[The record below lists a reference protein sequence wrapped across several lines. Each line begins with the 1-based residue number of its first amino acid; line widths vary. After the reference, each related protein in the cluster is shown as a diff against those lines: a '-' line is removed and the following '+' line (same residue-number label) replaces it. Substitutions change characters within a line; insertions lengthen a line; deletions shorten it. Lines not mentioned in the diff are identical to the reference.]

1 MLRNANVALVAVAM
15 SASTFDVE
23 GLKLSLKVHAHASFG
38 VSFLGRS
45 RIDPLVNPTSEIIEP
60 MLPGTGFTAN
70 KQGWFRRAQP
80 MGRTLRT
87 NSGDSK
93 SEPVVLEPLH
103 AKKTRPFANSHTRGE
118 FAPKDGLT
126 QVNDGTLPLPT
137 VPVGSILGG
146 LQALKKKVTF
156 NFSDANREKI
166 QSRERDANRE
176 MNAIRDANNKSKSAL
191 GKIQANQ
198 YLTDALK
205 DGQNSLFVDAKW
217 IEQLSKSGPLHDEA
231 DLRKA
236 SYATSSEDGLPSIES
251 EKMFQSME
259 LCADG
264 KQRHLLEVHGYTAEK
279 LEKAHYRFN
288 SVSQSIDDDLSVKLH
303 FYYCN
308 DITTVGQLVEK
319 IQEFEAVHLKNRAR
333 TRTGRLGLPG
343 GGSVNMTLDK
353 LFTKQ
358 NGQNANKKIVIESD
372 RLLRQSG
379 NNIDDVKISDMVA
392 EIKKKISWSR
402 KGSPQNRL

>member
-1 MLRNANVALVAVAM
+1 M
-15 SASTFDVE
+15 T
-23 GLKLSLKVHAHASFG
+23 
-38 VSFLGRS
+38 
-45 RIDPLVNPTSEIIEP
+45 
-60 MLPGTGFTAN
+60 
-70 KQGWFRRAQP
+70 
-80 MGRTLRT
+80 RTLPT
-87 NSGDSK
+87 ISGDDK
-93 SEPVVLEPLH
+93 YEPVLEPLR
-103 AKKTRPFANSHTRGE
+103 APEQKWPVAGANTRGE
-118 FAPKDGLT
+118 HSPEDGLT
-126 QVNDGTLPLPT
+126 QVNDDILPLPT
-137 VPVGSILGG
+137 VRVGSIFGG
-146 LQALKKKVTF
+146 LHSAVKKKVTF
-156 NFSDANREKI
+156 NFRDASPKS
-166 QSRERDANRE
+166 SRERDANRE

-392 EIKKKISWSR
+392 EIKKKYRGAEKDHLKIAYNYFVSYKQNDHGR
-402 KGSPQNRL
+402 KLNLPYSLPEKAPADEMQVAHGTPVLAKEKDAYGVLATVLGEPLLSVQKAETENTDDLWV